1 MPTRPDK
8 SFSPRYL
15 RVLRASASFICAKI
29 LPSRCSKQSEAPYS
43 GAEPR
48 GKIAARTSPDRRLVS
63 AIIHFDLAQRLLTP
77 MCMHLRCIQTPCS
90 TIYPQDAATDSRG
103 HPLPGVQ
110 DMTRFL
116 LAGAAALSLLTGVAT
131 AQTSETVTTTAPT
144 PMAPPPPGTLSTT
157 VTKKAVGP
165 DGSLGYS
172 QSSTYNSGTGVTNNT
187 TTATYP
193 PAPPPPPSVTTQQ
206 TTTTTTQ
213 PQ

>member
-1 MPTRPDK
+1 MQQAVSTAVQRYRTPQKNRRPYLARSAPRFRHHSFRSCAAPAHSHVYAPTLHPNTLLNHL
-8 SFSPRYL
+8 SPR
-15 RVLRASASFICAKI
+15 RRDRQPR
-29 LPSRCSKQSEAPYS
+29 PS
-43 GAEPR
+43 
-48 GKIAARTSPDRRLVS
+48 ITW
-63 AIIHFDLAQRLLTP
+63 
-77 MCMHLRCIQTPCS
+77 S
-90 TIYPQDAATDSRG
+90 T
-103 HPLPGVQ
+103 GVQ

-116 LAGAAALSLLTGVAT
+116 LAGAAAFGLLTGVAT

-144 PMAPPPPGTLSTT
+144 VLVPPPPGTLSTT

-172 QSSTYNSGTGVTNNT
+172 QSSTYNNGTGVTNNT